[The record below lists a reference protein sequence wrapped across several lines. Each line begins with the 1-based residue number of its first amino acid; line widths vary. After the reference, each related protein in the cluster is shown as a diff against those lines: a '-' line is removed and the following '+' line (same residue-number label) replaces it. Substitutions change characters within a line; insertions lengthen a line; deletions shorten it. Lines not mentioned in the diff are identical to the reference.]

1 MSSGKEVLAPPSH
14 RAVGTIWSVDMAG
27 TDQRMGRWARRGVR
41 SVLAGMAA
49 VGLAFTN
56 VPLLAVSVVALA
68 LTPVPF
74 LGLALVPWTMTLVRM
89 RADLER
95 RLASRTGVLVT
106 RPYHPAPERA
116 VAGGWQRFRWTVTDP
131 ATWRDLAWLVP
142 GSIVGC
148 ALGAIGVLVPLYGL
162 AGLTLTPLWI
172 WIGTGWYGYGASW
185 SIDSFSDGLLCV
197 PQGAVILAAGLWVAP
212 WLRRVDA
219 HFARLFLAPTRAAEL
234 RLRVTQLT
242 VTRADTVDAQAA
254 ELRRIERDLHDG
266 VQARLVSLSMV
277 IGLVDEIVDRNPAEA
292 HKLLAEARESTGAA
306 LVELR
311 HLVRGIHPPVLAER
325 GLGGAGRALAL
336 SLPVP
341 VTVDIDLPGRPDTPV
356 ESAAY
361 FAVAETLTNMI
372 RHSSAHT
379 GSVSLHHAEGVLTM
393 VVTDDGIGGADPVTG
408 TGLRGIERRLAAFD
422 GTMALSSPRGGPT
435 VVTMEVPCA
444 LSSPRTMPSSVTG

>member
-1 MSSGKEVLAPPSH
+1 
-14 RAVGTIWSVDMAG
+14 
-27 TDQRMGRWARRGVR
+27 
-41 SVLAGMAA
+41 MAA
-49 VGLAFTN
+49 MGLAFTN

-89 RADLER
+89 RSDLER
-95 RLASRTGVLVT
+95 RRASRTGVLVT
-106 RPYHPAPERA
+106 RPYHPPPERA
-116 VAGGWQRFRWTVTDP
+116 VAGGWPRFRWTVTDP
-131 ATWRDLAWLVP
+131 ATWRDLAWLLP
-142 GSIVGC
+142 GAVVGFT
-148 ALGAIGVLVPLYGL
+148 LGTIGVVVPLYGL

-172 WIGTGWYGYGASW
+172 WLGTGWYGYGAIW
-185 SIDSFSDGLLCV
+185 SIDTLPAGLLCL
-197 PQGAVILAAGLWVAP
+197 PQGAVILAAGLGTAP

-219 HFARLFLAPTRAAEL
+219 HFARLFLAPTRTAEL

-266 VQARLVSLSMV
+266 VQARLVSLSIV
-277 IGLVDEIVDRNPAEA
+277 IGLADELIDRNPAQA
-292 HKLLAEARESTGAA
+292 HKLLAEARESSGTA

-325 GLGGAGRALAL
+325 GLDGAVRALAL

-341 VTVDIDLPGRPDTPV
+341 ITVDIDLPGRPDTPV

-372 RHSSAHT
+372 RHSRAHT
-379 GSVSLHHAEGVLTM
+379 GSVSLRHADGALTV
-393 VVTDDGIGGADPVTG
+393 VVTDDGTGGADPAAG

-422 GTMALSSPRGGPT
+422 GTIALSSPAGGPT
-435 VVTMEVPCA
+435 VITMELPCA
-444 LSSPRTMPSSVTG
+444 LSSPRTTPSSVTD

>member
-1 MSSGKEVLAPPSH
+1 
-14 RAVGTIWSVDMAG
+14 MAG
-27 TDQRMGRWARRGVR
+27 TGERMGRWVRRGVR
-41 SVLAGMAA
+41 SVLAGLAA
-49 VGLAFTN
+49 IGLAFTN
-56 VPLLAVSVVALA
+56 LPLFAVSVVALA

-74 LGLALVPWTMTLVRM
+74 LGLALVPWTMTLIRM

-106 RPYHPAPERA
+106 RPYHPPPERA

-131 ATWRDLAWLVP
+131 ATWRDLAWLLP
-142 GSIVGC
+142 GAIVGFT
-148 ALGAIGVLVPLYGL
+148 LGMVCVVVPLYGL
-162 AGLTLTPLWI
+162 VGLTLTPLWI
-172 WIGTGWYGYGASW
+172 WTGTGWYGYGAIW
-185 SIDSFSDGLLCV
+185 SIDSFSEGLLSL
-197 PQGAVILAAGLWVAP
+197 PQGAVILAAGLWAAP

-242 VTRADTVDAQAA
+242 ATRADTVDAQAA

-277 IGLVDEIVDRNPAEA
+277 IGLADELIDRNPAEA
-292 HKLLAEARESTGAA
+292 RKLLAEARESSGTA

-325 GLGGAGRALAL
+325 GLGGAVRALAL
-336 SLPVP
+336 SLPLP
-341 VTVDIDLPGRPDTPV
+341 ITVDIDLPGRPDTPV

-372 RHSSAHT
+372 RHSRAHT
-379 GSVSLHHAEGVLTM
+379 GSVSLRHADGVLTM
-393 VVTDDGIGGADPVTG
+393 VVTDDGTGGADPAAG

-422 GTMALSSPRGGPT
+422 GTMALSSPPGGPT
-435 VVTMEVPCA
+435 VITMELPCA
-444 LSSPRTMPSSVTG
+444 LSSPRTMPSSVTD